1 MANRLKMAMV
11 DAILRLLQRGW
22 SYRRIGRELGIHR
35 DTVAR
40 LAGKSKPAKAPL
52 GAARKVTLTARDNQV
67 EKHLP
72 AQEGPFSRDGRADGG
87 RLARN
92 RRERFGALRD
102 GGWEDRSAERRTATR
117 DGPVLQPASSLFS
130 NISVRHAVG
139 LIA

>member
-52 GAARKVTLTARDNQV
+52 GAAADCDHPKPAKAPLGSEDGNGHSKPTKNSTAK
-67 EKHLP
+67 E
-72 AQEGPFSRDGRADGG
+72 RAGK
-87 RLARN
+87 
-92 RRERFGALRD
+92 E
-102 GGWEDRSAERRTATR
+102 E
-117 DGPVLQPASSLFS
+117 
-130 NISVRHAVG
+130 
-139 LIA
+139 